1 MAFDL
6 ASAQPTVD
14 SSPKK
19 GFDISSSTPVGEKP
33 KKDESDK
40 REQYSFSDIL
50 KEGGV
55 GAVAGALAP
64 EILTYGVAPALAMTP
79 AAPLA
84 PFVAGAGE
92 IMQGSR
98 LASAVSG
105 GIGGLVGET
114 GGQAVEKKYGPGV
127 TAETARLLG
136 SSLGAEP
143 FAYLGTKG
151 GRAVGSLM
159 KFIPGMST
167 AKTVGQLLQEADVAP
182 RSLSADQ
189 RAFIEKK
196 LGDIRGGQPSIE
208 AQKEI
213 FNMLQEGANKI
224 QQQAE
229 SQAFSLEQQSKQILD
244 EVANAKGR
252 ISVDLDKRINALQSQ
267 FETAAQNLRQ
277 QSENQSQKIIADAE
291 AKAQRIRANAE
302 TQAPAVRQIAETDAK
317 AAIQDG
323 RTQAD
328 NLLKQTNDRLNRL
341 KQARDSL
348 RQTGSKRL
356 EAAQG
361 QFKAVGEPILP
372 TDLGARIRSSFVK
385 TLDNLKTQRDKVIE
399 NIKTPVF
406 TAASA
411 KEAQGAR
418 YQNTQA
424 FRDSIAAIDKEIAS
438 PETGLSNIPSNE
450 IRSTIEK
457 VKQQL
462 QEGIV
467 RGSGEEKQVQ
477 PLSFQALDILRRNL
491 RDRAFGLPAEGYDA
505 IGQQQASR
513 LAEYV
518 ENIMDE
524 FSPGFKAYKDAYKEA
539 SKPIN
544 ELRTKFGK
552 SVTDKP
558 EGFDLGQFVKDPAT
572 LGSEAFKYR
581 STVEQLVNV
590 VGRDEAEQLAKGF
603 VADKLRN
610 ATGKDVQKF
619 VNETARDWIDTFPAL
634 KSRLMSASKELQTAE
649 NVSGKRAKLSDI
661 LGTEIKTLPIKA
673 QQSMSRAEQ
682 DATRIAEAKISAGE
696 REAGRIATTAERES
710 GKVAGEGATAAEQA
724 KKATEQQITQ
734 SSKSI
739 EKQKGRLETTAE
751 QAGKEAEAKAK
762 ELATPLTQEAQ
773 KIRNEAKKRVD
784 IILGSK
790 TAPERIRDFILGADR
805 EEWSEIGNIIR
816 ATPGGRD
823 KLAEAIGQV
832 VADKANKSLK
842 GAIDDMKYLGDRLVS
857 NGLMDQAGVDALQS
871 KLQEIFVSP
880 VDVATKTTLAQR
892 AVKNAI
898 VSYAIPRISKL
909 GGL

>member
-1 MAFDL
+1 
-6 ASAQPTVD
+6 
-14 SSPKK
+14 
-19 GFDISSSTPVGEKP
+19 
-33 KKDESDK
+33 
-40 REQYSFSDIL
+40 
-50 KEGGV
+50 
-55 GAVAGALAP
+55 
-64 EILTYGVAPALAMTP
+64 
-79 AAPLA
+79 
-84 PFVAGAGE
+84 
-92 IMQGSR
+92 
-98 LASAVSG
+98 
-105 GIGGLVGET
+105 
-114 GGQAVEKKYGPGV
+114 
-127 TAETARLLG
+127 
-136 SSLGAEP
+136 
-143 FAYLGTKG
+143 
-151 GRAVGSLM
+151 
-159 KFIPGMST
+159 MST
-167 AKTVGQLLQEADVAP
+167 AKTVGQLLQEANVAP

-189 RAFIEKK
+189 QAFIEKK
-196 LGDIRGGQPSIE
+196 LGDIRGGQPSTE

-252 ISVDLDKRINALQSQ
+252 ISVDLDKRINTLQSQ

-341 KQARDSL
+341 KQARNSL

-524 FSPGFKAYKDAYKEA
+524 FSPGFKAYKNSYKEA

-790 TAPERIRDFILGADR
+790 TAPDRIKDFILGADR